1 MKNLYLTLLSILFFG
16 FAVHAQESK
25 PLGKIN
31 AHIILDGK
39 LLPIDTDTLK
49 HFKEDD
55 IDYATVIK
63 DTEHKAIFGV
73 NDEQMLLIII
83 TKANKNKP
91 ENVAL
96 REKLSK
102 INFAGTPKMAIN
114 PVLKKPSKDSIAS
127 GTFDFVSIEK
137 QPQFPG
143 GIKAFYQ
150 YLGENIKYPKEA
162 QKNKIFERVF
172 LSFIVEKNGELSN
185 IKLIRGVSSDIDA
198 EAIRVVSGSPKW
210 SPGIQFG
217 VPVRVKY
224 NINVNFNL
232 N

>member
-1 MKNLYLTLLSILFFG
+1 MKNLFLTLVYILFFS
-16 FAVHAQESK
+16 FAILAQETK
-25 PLGKIN
+25 PIGKIH

-49 HFKEDD
+49 HYKEEE
-55 IDYATVIK
+55 IDFATVIK
-63 DTEHKAIFGV
+63 DSEQKAVFGA
-73 NDEQMLLIII
+73 NDEQMLLIVI
-83 TKANKNKP
+83 TKANKDKP
-91 ENVAL
+91 ENLAI

-102 INFAGTPKMAIN
+102 INFTTAPKMAGKPSFKN
-114 PVLKKPSKDSIAS
+114 PSKDSIAN

-150 YLGENIKYPKEA
+150 YLGQNIKYPKEA
-162 QKNKIFERVF
+162 WKSKIQGKVF
-172 LSFIVEKNGELSN
+172 LSFVVEKSGELSN
-185 IKLIRGVSSDIDA
+185 IKLIRGVSTDIDA
-198 EAIRVVSGSPKW
+198 EAIRVVSESPKW